1 VLELCIAGIEEDDAE
16 LYEPALELL
25 AMQGAVFP
33 HHLGGC
39 LEGLIRLFTAAG
51 QADDAATLQTAALK
65 VRVCNLHC

>member
-33 HHLGGC
+33 HHLRGC